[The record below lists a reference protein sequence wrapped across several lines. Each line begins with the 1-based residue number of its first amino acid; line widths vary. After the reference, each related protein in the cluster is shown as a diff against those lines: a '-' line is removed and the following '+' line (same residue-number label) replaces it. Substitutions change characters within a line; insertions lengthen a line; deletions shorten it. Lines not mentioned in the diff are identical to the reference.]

1 MPARP
6 HPEPWRGRVT
16 SRNRPARQAASGR
29 RCPRAPFPPPTAH
42 ARSARPPSPR
52 DPGPAAA
59 ARACTARHP
68 ARPGPTGPGW
78 PPPPGGPP
86 AAAVPDSPHAR
97 HAAALTARQ
106 ALTGYAAA
114 LADAASGQRAF
125 LPAAGPADPAVLA
138 AASHDLIDQLA
149 ALAAATQQTAR
160 DLTQPQR
167 PPRRQRAAVTA
178 PLFSPPQET

>member
-1 MPARP
+1 MAGSR
-6 HPEPWRGRVT
+6 HVT
-16 SRNRPARQAASGR
+16 QPPPAASGER
-29 RCPRAPFPPPTAH
+29 PALPARAVSPAGGACPVCQATVAAGPRPRGGRQSLYCSASCKARAY
-42 ARSARPPSPR
+42 RSRL
-52 DPGPAAA
+52 AAA
-59 ARACTARHP
+59 TRRTA
-68 ARPGPTGPGW
+68 
-78 PPPPGGPP
+78 

-97 HAAALTARQ
+97 HAAALTAHQ

-114 LADAASGQRAF
+114 LADAASGQQAF

-160 DLTQPQR
+160 DVTQPQR